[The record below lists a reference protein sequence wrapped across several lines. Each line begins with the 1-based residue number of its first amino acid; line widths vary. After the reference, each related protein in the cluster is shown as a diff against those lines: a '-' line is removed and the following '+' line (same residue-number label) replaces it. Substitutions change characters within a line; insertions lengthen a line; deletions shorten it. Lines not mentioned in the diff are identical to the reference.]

1 MREYQLSVLCRHST
15 RLCIRSKHESDRLH
29 KLTKGTR
36 KRPATED
43 DDLPSIHSHDEDEG
57 LWDSDIEG
65 YSGSSKAS
73 EEDDDESDD
82 AASDSSSAS
91 DQLEVEDAYALKGQS
106 TAFKEQPKGSE
117 RLPVKLSDGKIK
129 KRGFLPA
136 EPEPEASE
144 SDDMEETTAAMSRLE
159 SSMYPPREDISTGA
173 RFGRPAVTA
182 VIGTKSRKARIQAA
196 KEQLAS
202 ICQEIIADPE
212 NSVRST
218 ILYQGISNLIPA
230 SYSLVSSADS
240 THSRYRKLPL
250 QPTPSR

>member
-1 MREYQLSVLCRHST
+1 MLLTATYT
-15 RLCIRSKHESDRLH
+15 RSKHESDRLH

-36 KRPATED
+36 KRQAPED
-43 DDLPSIHSHDEDEG
+43 DDLPSVHSHDEDEG

-65 YSGSSKAS
+65 YSKAS
-73 EEDDDESDD
+73 DDDDQSD
-82 AASDSSSAS
+82 AASDSGSSS
-91 DQLEVEDAYALKGQS
+91 SEQLEVEDTYALKGKDS
-106 TAFKEQPKGSE
+106 AFKEQSKGSE

-129 KRGFLPA
+129 KRGYLPA

-173 RFGRPAVTA
+173 RFGRPAVTT

-212 NSVRST
+212 NSVR
-218 ILYQGISNLIPA
+218 A
-230 SYSLVSSADS
+230 
-240 THSRYRKLPL
+240 
-250 QPTPSR
+250 TPSEKYLY

>member
-1 MREYQLSVLCRHST
+1 M
-15 RLCIRSKHESDRLH
+15 
-29 KLTKGTR
+29 
-36 KRPATED
+36 
-43 DDLPSIHSHDEDEG
+43 PSIHSHDEDEG

-65 YSGSSKAS
+65 YSGSSKVS
-73 EEDDDESDD
+73 EDDDDESDD
-82 AASDSSSAS
+82 AASDSDSSAS
-91 DQLEVEDAYALKGQS
+91 EQLEVEDAYALKGKS

-136 EPEPEASE
+136 EPEPEASD

-218 ILYQGISNLIPA
+218 ILCQGILILIPA

-240 THSRYRKLPL
+240 THSRFRKSPL
-250 QPTPSR
+250 QPTPSQ